1 MIFYKKNT
9 IIGIENKRGELNRM
23 LVLNFI
29 LGLLPIIW
37 LIIALCAL
45 KWPGYKAALGALII
59 AAVEALT
66 VFGFSMID
74 TATSIL
80 EGFAFAF
87 WPIVIVIIAAVFT
100 YNLSLRTGSIDMI
113 KKLLTS
119 VSADK
124 RILVILIGWCFG
136 GFMEGMAGFGTAVA
150 IPASMLWVLDFD
162 PITACLVCLIANAT
176 PTPFGSI
183 GIPTVTLAT
192 NLGLQNNL
200 ISFATTC
207 ALGLLI
213 IITPFIMVMILGKG
227 FKSLKGIVPVVFIS
241 GISFLIPE
249 MLVAYF
255 VGAELAVVAGS
266 VVSLVCTIFASMKL
280 TDTNKIPAQYRLEVK
295 KGSPLKVGATL
306 RALSPFILIFVVLL
320 LTSNL
325 ISPINSALSSIATS
339 VKISTYENAGMTKF
353 TWINTPGVLI
363 ILCAIVGGFIQKAK
377 VSEMVAVFIATL
389 KQMAYTVLTMLF
401 ILGTARVMQYS
412 GMISAVAKLFSVFGP
427 IYPFFA
433 PVLGA
438 LGTFVTGSGTSS
450 SALFGSVQMSTAA
463 SIGAN
468 QYWMVA
474 ANSLGVATGKMMA
487 PQSIAIGLVAVNE
500 AGRDGELL
508 KRVLPYAVVF
518 IVISSLIC
526 FFGQYVWALFGI

>member
-1 MIFYKKNT
+1 ML
-9 IIGIENKRGELNRM
+9 II
-23 LVLNFI
+23 NFI

-37 LIIALCAL
+37 LVIALCGL

-66 VFGFSMID
+66 YFGFSMSD
-74 TATSIL
+74 TLTSVL
-80 EGFAFAF
+80 EGFAFAM

-124 RILVILIGWCFG
+124 RVLVLLIGWSFG
-136 GFMEGMAGFGTAVA
+136 GFMEAMAGFGTAVA
-150 IPASMLWVLDFD
+150 NS
-162 PITACLVCLIANAT
+162 T

-183 GIPTVTLAT
+183 AIPTVTLAT
-192 NLGLQNNL
+192 NLGLENNL
-200 ISFATTC
+200 IAFATSC
-207 ALGLLI
+207 ALSVLI
-213 IITPFIMVMILGKG
+213 ILTPFVMVYILGKSTKG
-227 FKSLKGIVPVVFIS
+227 KGSAFKGIVPVVLVS
-241 GISFLIPE
+241 GLSFLIPE
-249 MLVAYF
+249 MVVSYF
-255 VGAELAVVAGS
+255 VGAELAGVAAS
-266 VVSLVCTIFASMKL
+266 VISLVCTILASMKF
-280 TDTNKIPAQYRLEVK
+280 TNPDAIPDEYRLEVK
-295 KGSPLKVGATL
+295 KGSPLKVGKTL
-306 RALSPFILIFVVLL
+306 QALSPFILIFVVLL

-325 ISPINSALSSIATS
+325 VPPIHDALSSFATS
-339 VKISTYENAGMTKF
+339 VKISTYKNASMTTF

-389 KQMAYTVLTMLF
+389 KQMMFTILTMLF
-401 ILGTARVMQYS
+401 ILATARVMQYS
-412 GMISAVAKLFSVFGP
+412 GMIGAGAALFSVFGP
-427 IYPFFA
+427 VYPFFA
-433 PVLGA
+433 PMLGA

-468 QYWMVA
+468 KYWLAA

-487 PQSIAIGLVAVNE
+487 PQSIAIGLVA
-500 AGRDGELL
+500 AL
-508 KRVLPYAVVF
+508 F
-518 IVISSLIC
+518 IIISALVC
-526 FFGQYVWALFGI
+526 FFGQYVWAIFGIA

>member
-1 MIFYKKNT
+1 
-9 IIGIENKRGELNRM
+9 M
-23 LVLNFI
+23 LVVNFI

-37 LIIALCAL
+37 LVIALCGM

-59 AAVEALT
+59 ASIEAI
-66 VFGFSMID
+66 VYFKFSVID

-80 EGFAFAF
+80 EGFAFAL

-100 YNLSLRTGSIDMI
+100 YNLSLKTGSIDMI

-124 RILVILIGWCFG
+124 RILVLLIGWCFG

-150 IPASMLWVLDFD
+150 IPASMLWVLEFN

-192 NLGLQNNL
+192 NLGLANNI
-200 ISFATTC
+200 ISFATVC
-207 ALGLLI
+207 ALSLLI
-213 IITPFIMVMILGKG
+213 VITPFIMVMIVGKG
-227 FKSLKGIVPVVFIS
+227 FKAFKGIVPVILIS
-241 GISFLIPE
+241 GLSFLIPE
-249 MLVAYF
+249 AIVAYF
-255 VGAELAVVAGS
+255 VGAELACVAGS
-266 VVSLVCTIFASMKL
+266 VCALVCTIVASMKL
-280 TDTNKIPAQYRLEVK
+280 TNQDKIPDEYRIEVK
-295 KGSPLKVGATL
+295 KGSPLVLSKTL
-306 RALSPFILIFVVLL
+306 KALSSFILIFVVLL

-325 ISPINSALSSIATS
+325 VAPINQALSSFTTS
-339 VKISTYENAGMTKF
+339 IKISTFEGAGMTKF

-363 ILCAIVGGFIQKAK
+363 MLCAIVGGFIQGAK
-377 VSEMVAVFIATL
+377 VSEMAAVFIATL
-389 KQMAYTVLTMLF
+389 QQMAYTVLTMLF
-401 ILGTARVMQYS
+401 ILGTARIMQYS
-412 GMISAVAKLFSVFGP
+412 GMIGKVADLFKIFGP
-427 IYPFFA
+427 VYPVFA

-450 SALFGSVQMSTAA
+450 SALFGSVQVATAE

-468 QYWMVA
+468 TYWMAA

-500 AGRDGELL
+500 AGKDGELL
-508 KRVLPYAVVF
+508 KKVIPYALIF
-518 IVISSLIC
+518 IVLSAFIC
-526 FFGQYVWALFGI
+526 FFGQYVWAMFGFVA

>member
-1 MIFYKKNT
+1 ML
-9 IIGIENKRGELNRM
+9 II
-23 LVLNFI
+23 NFI

-37 LIIALCAL
+37 LVVALCGM

-59 AAVEALT
+59 AAIEALT
-66 VFGFSMID
+66 IFGFSAID

-119 VSADK
+119 VSEDK
-124 RILVILIGWCFG
+124 RILVLLIGWCFG

-162 PITACLVCLIANAT
+162 PIVACLVCLIANST

-192 NLGLQNNL
+192 NLGLENTL
-200 ISFATTC
+200 ISFATAC
-207 ALGLLI
+207 ILSVLI

-227 FKSLKGIVPVVFIS
+227 IKACKGIVPVLLVS
-241 GISFLIPE
+241 GFSFLIPE

-255 VGAELAVVAGS
+255 IGAELAVVAGS
-266 VVSLVCTIFASMKL
+266 VVSLACTIFASLKL
-280 TDTNKIPAQYRLEVK
+280 TNSKNIPDQYHLQVK

-306 RALSPFILIFVVLL
+306 RALSPFILIFIVLL
-320 LTSNL
+320 LTSN
-325 ISPINSALSSIATS
+325 IVPPIHDALSALTTT
-339 VKISTYENAGMTKF
+339 VKISTYKNAGLTSF
-353 TWINTPGVLI
+353 SWINTPGVLI

-377 VSEMVAVFIATL
+377 VMEMVAVFIATL
-389 KQMAYTVLTMLF
+389 KQMAFTILTMLF

-412 GMISAVAKLFSVFGP
+412 GMIAAVAKLFSVFGP

-433 PVLGA
+433 PILGA

-474 ANSLGVATGKMMA
+474 ANSLGVATGKMLA

-508 KRVLPYAVVF
+508 KRVMPYAILF
-518 IVISSLIC
+518 IVISSLVC

>member
-1 MIFYKKNT
+1 ML
-9 IIGIENKRGELNRM
+9 II
-23 LVLNFI
+23 NFI

-37 LIIALCAL
+37 LVIALCGL

-66 VFGFSMID
+66 YFGFSMSD
-74 TATSIL
+74 TLTSIL
-80 EGFAFAF
+80 EGFAFAM

-124 RILVILIGWCFG
+124 RILVLLIGWSFG
-136 GFMEGMAGFGTAVA
+136 GFMEAMAGFGTAVA
-150 IPASMLWVLDFD
+150 IPASMLWVLDFN
-162 PITACLVCLIANAT
+162 PILACLVCLVANAT
-176 PTPFGSI
+176 PTPYGSI
-183 GIPTVTLAT
+183 AIPTVTLAT
-192 NLGLQNNL
+192 NLGLENNL
-200 ISFATTC
+200 IAFATSC
-207 ALGLLI
+207 ALSVLI
-213 IITPFIMVMILGKG
+213 ILTPFVMVYILGKSTKG
-227 FKSLKGIVPVVFIS
+227 KSSAFKGIVPVVLVS
-241 GISFLIPE
+241 GLSFLIPE
-249 MLVAYF
+249 MVVSYF
-255 VGAELAVVAGS
+255 VGAELAGVAAS
-266 VVSLVCTIFASMKL
+266 VISLVCTILASMKF
-280 TDTNKIPAQYRLEVK
+280 TNPDAIPDEYRLEVK
-295 KGSPLKVGATL
+295 KGSPLKVGKTL
-306 RALSPFILIFVVLL
+306 QALSPFILIFVLL

-325 ISPINSALSSIATS
+325 VPPIHDTLSSFATS
-339 VKISTYENAGMTKF
+339 VKISTYKNASMTTF

-389 KQMAYTVLTMLF
+389 KQMMFTILTMLF
-401 ILGTARVMQYS
+401 ILATARVMQYS
-412 GMISAVAKLFSVFGP
+412 GMIAAVAALFSVFGP
-427 IYPFFA
+427 VYPFFA
-433 PVLGA
+433 PMLGA

-468 QYWMVA
+468 KYWLVA

-487 PQSIAIGLVAVNE
+487 PQSIAIGLVAVDE

-508 KRVLPYAVVF
+508 KKVLPYAALF
-518 IVISSLIC
+518 IIISALVC
-526 FFGQYVWALFGI
+526 FFGQYVWAIFGIA

>member
-1 MIFYKKNT
+1 ML
-9 IIGIENKRGELNRM
+9 II
-23 LVLNFI
+23 NFI

-37 LIIALCAL
+37 LVIALCGL

-66 VFGFSMID
+66 YFGFSMSD
-74 TATSIL
+74 TLTSIL
-80 EGFAFAF
+80 EGFAFAM

-124 RILVILIGWCFG
+124 RVLVLLIGWSFG
-136 GFMEGMAGFGTAVA
+136 GFMEAMAGFGTAVA
-150 IPASMLWVLDFD
+150 
-162 PITACLVCLIANAT
+162 NAT
-176 PTPFGSI
+176 PTPYGSI
-183 GIPTVTLAT
+183 AIPTVTLAT
-192 NLGLQNNL
+192 NLGLENNL
-200 ISFATTC
+200 IAFATSC
-207 ALGLLI
+207 ALSVLI
-213 IITPFIMVMILGKG
+213 ILTPFVMVYILGKSTKG
-227 FKSLKGIVPVVFIS
+227 KSSAFKGIVPVVLVS
-241 GISFLIPE
+241 GLSFLIPE
-249 MLVAYF
+249 MVVSYF
-255 VGAELAVVAGS
+255 VGAELAGVAAS
-266 VVSLVCTIFASMKL
+266 VISLVCTILASMKF
-280 TDTNKIPAQYRLEVK
+280 TNPDAIPDEYRLEVK
-295 KGSPLKVGATL
+295 KGSPLKVGKTL
-306 RALSPFILIFVVLL
+306 QALSPFVLIFVVLL

-325 ISPINSALSSIATS
+325 VPPIHDALSSFATS
-339 VKISTYENAGMTKF
+339 VKISTYKNASMTTF

-389 KQMAYTVLTMLF
+389 KQMMFTILTMLF
-401 ILGTARVMQYS
+401 ILATARVMQYS
-412 GMISAVAKLFSVFGP
+412 GMIAAVAALFSVFGP
-427 IYPFFA
+427 VYPFFA
-433 PVLGA
+433 PMLGA

-468 QYWMVA
+468 KYWLVA

-487 PQSIAIGLVAVNE
+487 PQSIAIGLVAVDE

-508 KRVLPYAVVF
+508 KKVLPYAALF
-518 IVISSLIC
+518 IIISALVC
-526 FFGQYVWALFGI
+526 FFGQYVWAIFGIA

>member
-1 MIFYKKNT
+1 ML
-9 IIGIENKRGELNRM
+9 II
-23 LVLNFI
+23 NFI

-37 LIIALCAL
+37 LVIALCGL

-66 VFGFSMID
+66 YFGFSMSD
-74 TATSIL
+74 TLTSVL
-80 EGFAFAF
+80 EGFAFAM

-124 RILVILIGWCFG
+124 RVLVLLIGWSFG
-136 GFMEGMAGFGTAVA
+136 GFMEAMAGFGTAVA

-162 PITACLVCLIANAT
+162 PILACLVCLVANA
-176 PTPFGSI
+176 PYGSI
-183 GIPTVTLAT
+183 SIPTVTLAT
-192 NLGLQNNL
+192 NLGLENNL
-200 ISFATTC
+200 IAFATSC
-207 ALGLLI
+207 ALSVLI
-213 IITPFIMVMILGKG
+213 ILTPFVMVYILGKSTKG
-227 FKSLKGIVPVVFIS
+227 KGSAFKGIVPVVLVS
-241 GISFLIPE
+241 GLSFLIPE
-249 MLVAYF
+249 MVVSYFAGVA
-255 VGAELAVVAGS
+255 AS
-266 VVSLVCTIFASMKL
+266 VISLVCTILASMKF
-280 TDTNKIPAQYRLEVK
+280 TNPDAIPDEYRLEVK
-295 KGSPLKVGATL
+295 KGSPLKVGKTL
-306 RALSPFILIFVVLL
+306 QALSPFILIFVVLL

-325 ISPINSALSSIATS
+325 VPPIHDALSSFATS
-339 VKISTYENAGMTKF
+339 VKISTYKNASMTTF

-389 KQMAYTVLTMLF
+389 KQMMFTILTMLF
-401 ILGTARVMQYS
+401 ILATARVMQYS
-412 GMISAVAKLFSVFGP
+412 GMIAAVAALFSVFGP
-427 IYPFFA
+427 VYPFFA
-433 PVLGA
+433 PMLGA

-468 QYWMVA
+468 KYWLAA

-487 PQSIAIGLVAVNE
+487 PQSIAIGLVAVDE

-508 KRVLPYAVVF
+508 KKVLPYAALF
-518 IVISSLIC
+518 IIISALVC
-526 FFGQYVWALFGI
+526 FFGQYVWAIFGIA

>member
-1 MIFYKKNT
+1 ML
-9 IIGIENKRGELNRM
+9 II
-23 LVLNFI
+23 NFI

-37 LIIALCAL
+37 LVIALCGL

-66 VFGFSMID
+66 YFGFSMSD
-74 TATSIL
+74 TLTSIL
-80 EGFAFAF
+80 EGFAFAM

-124 RILVILIGWCFG
+124 RILVLLIGWSFG
-136 GFMEGMAGFGTAVA
+136 GFMEAMAGFGTAVA
-150 IPASMLWVLDFD
+150 
-162 PITACLVCLIANAT
+162 
-176 PTPFGSI
+176 
-183 GIPTVTLAT
+183 IPTVTLAT
-192 NLGLQNNL
+192 NLGLENNL
-200 ISFATTC
+200 IAFATSC
-207 ALGLLI
+207 ALSVLI
-213 IITPFIMVMILGKG
+213 ILTPFVMVYILGKSTKG
-227 FKSLKGIVPVVFIS
+227 KSSAFKGIVPVVLVS
-241 GISFLIPE
+241 GLSFLIPE
-249 MLVAYF
+249 MVVSYF
-255 VGAELAVVAGS
+255 VGAELAGVAAS
-266 VVSLVCTIFASMKL
+266 VISLVCTILASMKF
-280 TDTNKIPAQYRLEVK
+280 TNPDTIPDEYRLEVK
-295 KGSPLKVGATL
+295 KGSPLKVGKTL
-306 RALSPFILIFVVLL
+306 QALSPFVLIFVVLL

-325 ISPINSALSSIATS
+325 VPPIHDALSSFATS
-339 VKISTYENAGMTKF
+339 VKISTFKNASMTTF

-389 KQMAYTVLTMLF
+389 KQMMFTILTMLF
-401 ILGTARVMQYS
+401 ILATARVMQYS
-412 GMISAVAKLFSVFGP
+412 GMIAAVAALFSVFGP
-427 IYPFFA
+427 VYPFFA
-433 PVLGA
+433 PMLGA

-468 QYWMVA
+468 KYWLVA

-487 PQSIAIGLVAVNE
+487 PQSIAIGLVAVDE

-508 KRVLPYAVVF
+508 KKVLPYAALF
-518 IVISSLIC
+518 IIISALVC
-526 FFGQYVWALFGI
+526 FFGQYIWAIFGIA

>member
-1 MIFYKKNT
+1 ML
-9 IIGIENKRGELNRM
+9 II
-23 LVLNFI
+23 NFI

-37 LIIALCAL
+37 LVIALCGL

-66 VFGFSMID
+66 YFGFSMSD
-74 TATSIL
+74 TLTSIL
-80 EGFAFAF
+80 EGFAFAM

-124 RILVILIGWCFG
+124 RVLVLLIGWSFG
-136 GFMEGMAGFGTAVA
+136 GFMEAMAGFGTAVA
-150 IPASMLWVLDFD
+150 IPASMLWVLDFN
-162 PITACLVCLIANAT
+162 PILACLVCLVANAT
-176 PTPFGSI
+176 PTPYGSI
-183 GIPTVTLAT
+183 AIPTVTLAT
-192 NLGLQNNL
+192 NLGLENNL
-200 ISFATTC
+200 IAFATSC
-207 ALGLLI
+207 ALSVLI
-213 IITPFIMVMILGKG
+213 ILTPFVMVYILGKSTKG
-227 FKSLKGIVPVVFIS
+227 KSSAFKGIVPVVLVS
-241 GISFLIPE
+241 GLSFLIPE
-249 MLVAYF
+249 MVVSYF
-255 VGAELAVVAGS
+255 VGAELAGVAAS
-266 VVSLVCTIFASMKL
+266 VISLVCTILASMKF
-280 TDTNKIPAQYRLEVK
+280 TNPDAIPDEYRLEVK
-295 KGSPLKVGATL
+295 KGSPLKVGKTL
-306 RALSPFILIFVVLL
+306 QALSPFVLIFVVLL

-325 ISPINSALSSIATS
+325 VPPIHDALSSFATS
-339 VKISTYENAGMTKF
+339 VKISTYKNASMTTF

-389 KQMAYTVLTMLF
+389 KQMMFTILTMLF
-401 ILGTARVMQYS
+401 ILATARVMQYS
-412 GMISAVAKLFSVFGP
+412 GMIAAVAALFSVFGP

-433 PVLGA
+433 PMLGA

-468 QYWMVA
+468 KYWLVA

-487 PQSIAIGLVAVNE
+487 PQSIAIGLVAVDE

-508 KRVLPYAVVF
+508 KKVLPYAALF
-518 IVISSLIC
+518 IIISALVC
-526 FFGQYVWALFGI
+526 FFGQYIWAIFGIA

>member
-1 MIFYKKNT
+1 ML
-9 IIGIENKRGELNRM
+9 II
-23 LVLNFI
+23 NFI

-37 LIIALCAL
+37 LVIALCGL

-66 VFGFSMID
+66 YFGFSMSD
-74 TATSIL
+74 TLTSVL
-80 EGFAFAF
+80 EGFAFAM

-124 RILVILIGWCFG
+124 RVLVLLIGWSFG
-136 GFMEGMAGFGTAVA
+136 GFMEAMAGFGTAVA

-162 PITACLVCLIANAT
+162 PILACLVCLVANST

-183 GIPTVTLAT
+183 AIPTVTLAT
-192 NLGLQNNL
+192 NLGLENNL
-200 ISFATTC
+200 IAFATSC
-207 ALGLLI
+207 ALSVLI
-213 IITPFIMVMILGKG
+213 ILTPFVMVYILGKSTKG
-227 FKSLKGIVPVVFIS
+227 KGSAFKGIVPVVLVS
-241 GISFLIPE
+241 GLSFLIPE
-249 MLVAYF
+249 MVVSYF
-255 VGAELAVVAGS
+255 VGAELAGVAAS
-266 VVSLVCTIFASMKL
+266 VISLVCTIL
-280 TDTNKIPAQYRLEVK
+280 VP
-295 KGSPLKVGATL
+295 
-306 RALSPFILIFVVLL
+306 
-320 LTSNL
+320 
-325 ISPINSALSSIATS
+325 PIHDALSSFATS
-339 VKISTYENAGMTKF
+339 VKISTYKNASMTTF

-389 KQMAYTVLTMLF
+389 KQMMFTILTMLF
-401 ILGTARVMQYS
+401 ILATARVMQYS
-412 GMISAVAKLFSVFGP
+412 GMIAAVAALFSVFGP
-427 IYPFFA
+427 VYPFFA
-433 PVLGA
+433 PMLGA

-468 QYWMVA
+468 KYWLAA

-487 PQSIAIGLVAVNE
+487 PQSIAIGLVAVDE

-508 KRVLPYAVVF
+508 KKVLPYAALF
-518 IVISSLIC
+518 IIISALVC
-526 FFGQYVWALFGI
+526 FFGQYVWAIFGIA

>member
-1 MIFYKKNT
+1 ML
-9 IIGIENKRGELNRM
+9 II
-23 LVLNFI
+23 NFI

-37 LIIALCAL
+37 LVIALCGL

-66 VFGFSMID
+66 YFGFSMSD
-74 TATSIL
+74 TLTSIL
-80 EGFAFAF
+80 EGFAFAM

-124 RILVILIGWCFG
+124 RVLVLLIGWSFG
-136 GFMEGMAGFGTAVA
+136 GFMEAMAGFGTAVA

-162 PITACLVCLIANAT
+162 PILACLVCLVANAT
-176 PTPFGSI
+176 PTPYGSI
-183 GIPTVTLAT
+183 AIPTVTLAT
-192 NLGLQNNL
+192 NLGLENNL
-200 ISFATTC
+200 IAFATSC
-207 ALGLLI
+207 ALSVLI
-213 IITPFIMVMILGKG
+213 ILTPFVMVYILGKSTKG
-227 FKSLKGIVPVVFIS
+227 KSSAFKGIVPVVLVS
-241 GISFLIPE
+241 GLSFLIPE
-249 MLVAYF
+249 MVVSYF
-255 VGAELAVVAGS
+255 VGAELAGVAAS
-266 VVSLVCTIFASMKL
+266 VISLVCTILASMKF
-280 TDTNKIPAQYRLEVK
+280 TNPDAIPDEYRLEVK
-295 KGSPLKVGATL
+295 KGSPLKVGKTL
-306 RALSPFILIFVVLL
+306 QALSPFVLIFVVLL

-325 ISPINSALSSIATS
+325 VPPIHDALSSFATS
-339 VKISTYENAGMTKF
+339 VKIST
-353 TWINTPGVLI
+353 GVLI

-389 KQMAYTVLTMLF
+389 KQMMFTILTMLF
-401 ILGTARVMQYS
+401 ILATARVMQYS
-412 GMISAVAKLFSVFGP
+412 GMIAAVAALFSVFGP
-427 IYPFFA
+427 VYPFFA
-433 PVLGA
+433 PMLGA

-468 QYWMVA
+468 KYWLVA

-487 PQSIAIGLVAVNE
+487 PQSIAIGLVAVDE

-508 KRVLPYAVVF
+508 KKVLPYAALF
-518 IVISSLIC
+518 IIISALVC
-526 FFGQYVWALFGI
+526 FFGQYVWAIFGIA

>member
-1 MIFYKKNT
+1 ML
-9 IIGIENKRGELNRM
+9 II
-23 LVLNFI
+23 NFI

-37 LIIALCAL
+37 LVIALCGL

-66 VFGFSMID
+66 YFGFSMSD
-74 TATSIL
+74 TLTSIL
-80 EGFAFAF
+80 EGFAFAM

-124 RILVILIGWCFG
+124 RVLILLIGWSFG
-136 GFMEGMAGFGTAVA
+136 GFMEAMAGFGTAVA

-162 PITACLVCLIANAT
+162 PILACLVCLVANAT
-176 PTPFGSI
+176 PTPYGSI
-183 GIPTVTLAT
+183 AIPTVTLAT
-192 NLGLQNNL
+192 NLGLENNL
-200 ISFATTC
+200 IAFATSC
-207 ALGLLI
+207 ALSVLI
-213 IITPFIMVMILGKG
+213 ILTPFVMVYILGKSTKG
-227 FKSLKGIVPVVFIS
+227 KSSAFKGIVPVVLVS
-241 GISFLIPE
+241 GLSFLIPE
-249 MLVAYF
+249 MVVSYF
-255 VGAELAVVAGS
+255 VGAELAGVAAS
-266 VVSLVCTIFASMKL
+266 V
-280 TDTNKIPAQYRLEVK
+280 TNPDAIPDEYRLEVK
-295 KGSPLKVGATL
+295 KGSPLKVGKTL
-306 RALSPFILIFVVLL
+306 QALSPFVLIFVVLL

-325 ISPINSALSSIATS
+325 VPPIHDALSSFATS
-339 VKISTYENAGMTKF
+339 VKISTFKNASMTTF

-389 KQMAYTVLTMLF
+389 KQMMFTILTMLF
-401 ILGTARVMQYS
+401 ILATARVMQYS
-412 GMISAVAKLFSVFGP
+412 GMIAAVAALFSVFGP
-427 IYPFFA
+427 VYPFFA
-433 PVLGA
+433 PMLGA

-450 SALFGSVQMSTAA
+450 SALFGSVQMSTAE

-468 QYWMVA
+468 KYWLVA

-487 PQSIAIGLVAVNE
+487 PQSIAIGLVAVDE

-508 KRVLPYAVVF
+508 KKVLPYAALF
-518 IVISSLIC
+518 IIISALVC
-526 FFGQYVWALFGI
+526 FFGQYVWAIFGIA

>member
-1 MIFYKKNT
+1 ML
-9 IIGIENKRGELNRM
+9 II
-23 LVLNFI
+23 NFI

-37 LIIALCAL
+37 LVIALCGL

-66 VFGFSMID
+66 YFGFSMSD
-74 TATSIL
+74 TLTSIL
-80 EGFAFAF
+80 EGFAFAM

-124 RILVILIGWCFG
+124 RVLILLIGWSFG
-136 GFMEGMAGFGTAVA
+136 GFMEAMAGFGTAVA

-162 PITACLVCLIANAT
+162 PILACLVCLVANAT
-176 PTPFGSI
+176 PTPYGSI
-183 GIPTVTLAT
+183 AIPTVTLAT
-192 NLGLQNNL
+192 NLGLENNL
-200 ISFATTC
+200 IAFATSC
-207 ALGLLI
+207 ALSVLI
-213 IITPFIMVMILGKG
+213 ILTPFVMVYILGKSTKG
-227 FKSLKGIVPVVFIS
+227 KSSAFKGIVPVVLVS
-241 GISFLIPE
+241 GLSFLIPE
-249 MLVAYF
+249 MVVSYF
-255 VGAELAVVAGS
+255 VGAELAGVAAS
-266 VVSLVCTIFASMKL
+266 VISLVCTILASMKF
-280 TDTNKIPAQYRLEVK
+280 TNPDAIPDEYRLEVK
-295 KGSPLKVGATL
+295 KGSPLKVGKTL
-306 RALSPFILIFVVLL
+306 QALSPFILIFVVLL

-325 ISPINSALSSIATS
+325 VPPIHDALSSFATS
-339 VKISTYENAGMTKF
+339 VKISTYKNASMTTF

-389 KQMAYTVLTMLF
+389 KQMIA
-401 ILGTARVMQYS
+401 
-412 GMISAVAKLFSVFGP
+412 AVAALFSVFGP
-427 IYPFFA
+427 VYPFFA
-433 PVLGA
+433 PMLGA

-468 QYWMVA
+468 KYWLVA

-487 PQSIAIGLVAVNE
+487 PQSIAIGLVAVDE

-508 KRVLPYAVVF
+508 KKVLPYAALF
-518 IVISSLIC
+518 IIISALVC
-526 FFGQYVWALFGI
+526 FFGQYVWAIFGIA

>member
-1 MIFYKKNT
+1 ML
-9 IIGIENKRGELNRM
+9 II
-23 LVLNFI
+23 NFI

-37 LIIALCAL
+37 LVIALCGL

-66 VFGFSMID
+66 YFGFSMSD
-74 TATSIL
+74 TLTSVL
-80 EGFAFAF
+80 EGFAFAM

-124 RILVILIGWCFG
+124 RVLVLLIGWSFG
-136 GFMEGMAGFGTAVA
+136 GFMEAMAGFGTAVA
-150 IPASMLWVLDFD
+150 NS
-162 PITACLVCLIANAT
+162 T

-183 GIPTVTLAT
+183 AIPTVTLAT
-192 NLGLQNNL
+192 NLGLENNL
-200 ISFATTC
+200 IAFATSC
-207 ALGLLI
+207 ALSVLI
-213 IITPFIMVMILGKG
+213 ILTPFVMVYILGKSTKG
-227 FKSLKGIVPVVFIS
+227 KGSAFKGIVPVVLVS
-241 GISFLIPE
+241 GLSFLIPE
-249 MLVAYF
+249 MVVSYF
-255 VGAELAVVAGS
+255 VGAELAGVAAS
-266 VVSLVCTIFASMKL
+266 VISLVCTILASMKF
-280 TDTNKIPAQYRLEVK
+280 TNPDAIPDEYRLEVK
-295 KGSPLKVGATL
+295 KGSPLKVGKTL
-306 RALSPFILIFVVLL
+306 QALSPFILIFVVLL

-325 ISPINSALSSIATS
+325 VPPIHDALSSFATS
-339 VKISTYENAGMTKF
+339 VKISTYKNASMTTF

-389 KQMAYTVLTMLF
+389 KQMMFTILTMLF
-401 ILGTARVMQYS
+401 ILATARVMQYS
-412 GMISAVAKLFSVFGP
+412 GMIAAVAALFSVFGP
-427 IYPFFA
+427 VYPFFA
-433 PVLGA
+433 PMLGA

-468 QYWMVA
+468 KYWLAA

-487 PQSIAIGLVAVNE
+487 PQSIAIGLVAVDE

-508 KRVLPYAVVF
+508 KKVLPYA
-518 IVISSLIC
+518 
-526 FFGQYVWALFGI
+526 ALFIIISALVCFYGQSLELLKLKINDLGSICKKILLFL